1 MCPITI
7 GTLLAVGGTVGGAG
21 AGAGAGIIA
30 GGVFGGMS
38 AAGLGMTAITT
49 ALSGASAVMQQKAQR
64 DRINQTNEAMTR
76 RARAQAEIS
85 NQALLAK
92 QDATSDRLM
101 EEGRLHSQK
110 SQERQREYQ
119 EAVASVSTSAAEG
132 GTTGIN
138 LGAIRQSLDMEMGR
152 GSVSL
157 ATNLAWRTR
166 QMGRIQ
172 KGHESQ
178 AKQQILSATPQYQE
192 PPGFAGTALSIGG
205 SALDNLTKFGG
216 DDWFAKMGMKVGGQ
230 G

>member
-110 SQERQREYQ
+110 SQERQR
-119 EAVASVSTSAAEG
+119 
-132 GTTGIN
+132 
-138 LGAIRQSLDMEMGR
+138 
-152 GSVSL
+152 
-157 ATNLAWRTR
+157 
-166 QMGRIQ
+166 
-172 KGHESQ
+172 
-178 AKQQILSATPQYQE
+178 
-192 PPGFAGTALSIGG
+192 
-205 SALDNLTKFGG
+205 
-216 DDWFAKMGMKVGGQ
+216 
-230 G
+230 